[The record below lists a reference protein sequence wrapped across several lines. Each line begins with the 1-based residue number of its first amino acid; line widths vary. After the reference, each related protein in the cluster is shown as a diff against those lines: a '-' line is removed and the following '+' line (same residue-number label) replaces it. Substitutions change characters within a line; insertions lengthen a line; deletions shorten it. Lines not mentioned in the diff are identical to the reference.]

1 MADQNN
7 AFFRGL
13 RFIRMHCGFMA
24 VLSALVIIPCI
35 WHRRI
40 EAGDLPSHVYNA
52 WLAQLIEQGKAPGLY
67 TVWQWSNVLFDLL
80 LLSSAKLLGFVMGP
94 VIVVSICAL
103 EFFWGVFA
111 FVAVASGRPPWFLT
125 PFIAML
131 TYGYTF
137 NMGFFN
143 YYLSIGLA
151 CLGLAFLWKARGWD
165 WLAGTLVF
173 ALVVL
178 AHPIGSLWFLGTLT
192 YVLVRR
198 RCDGPW
204 GLTIPATVVGIFAAI
219 HWYLAHIA
227 KFDINWP
234 DQPFYLFNG
243 ADQLVTYSIRYRF
256 IACASTA
263 IFVIWFVYE
272 CVRWREYSSSW
283 KPFVFLVELYLVS
296 FCVTSLLPEDLLTG
310 FYSAWIGLLVF
321 RLTVISAVFGL
332 CAVSCLSPRKWV
344 LIAMAGCAAV
354 FFAFLY
360 VDTAVI
366 NRLELHA
373 EELTTSFPYGTRVI
387 PTLGP
392 PPDSRICFIGHVI
405 DRACIGHCFTYSN
418 YEAPSGQF
426 RVRVRPGSPLVTPS
440 PGDAQKMEAGTYVV
454 QMTDLPLKEIYQ
466 CIPDDFTVLCMRNLA
481 LGDTTGVPE
490 DDSENE
496 R

>member
-151 CLGLAFLWKARGWD
+151 CLGLALLWKARGWD

-173 ALVVL
+173 A
-178 AHPIGSLWFLGTLT
+178 
-192 YVLVRR
+192 
-198 RCDGPW
+198 
-204 GLTIPATVVGIFAAI
+204 
-219 HWYLAHIA
+219 
-227 KFDINWP
+227 
-234 DQPFYLFNG
+234 
-243 ADQLVTYSIRYRF
+243 
-256 IACASTA
+256 
-263 IFVIWFVYE
+263 
-272 CVRWREYSSSW
+272 WRG
-283 KPFVFLVELYLVS
+283 
-296 FCVTSLLPEDLLTG
+296 DL
-310 FYSAWIGLLVF
+310 
-321 RLTVISAVFGL
+321 
-332 CAVSCLSPRKWV
+332 
-344 LIAMAGCAAV
+344 M
-354 FFAFLY
+354 
-360 VDTAVI
+360 
-366 NRLELHA
+366 N
-373 EELTTSFPYGTRVI
+373 
-387 PTLGP
+387 
-392 PPDSRICFIGHVI
+392 
-405 DRACIGHCFTYSN
+405 
-418 YEAPSGQF
+418 
-426 RVRVRPGSPLVTPS
+426 
-440 PGDAQKMEAGTYVV
+440 
-454 QMTDLPLKEIYQ
+454 
-466 CIPDDFTVLCMRNLA
+466 
-481 LGDTTGVPE
+481 
-490 DDSENE
+490 
-496 R
+496 